1 MARKVTIVKLP
12 PGAPA
17 PAGFTQGRTTRQGVT
32 YFKVEQVT
40 AAPVAP
46 LPAAFDLSAMAMAL
60 DEVAAPVAVE
70 VQDDQV
76 DALLA
81 KLGAMGLGGR
91 RRARKGTKKAGKRA
105 TKKAGRK
112 TRRA

>member
-17 PAGFTQGRTTRQGVT
+17 PPGFTQGRTTRQGVT
-32 YFKVEQVT
+32 YIKVETVT
-40 AAPVAP
+40 AAPAAP
-46 LPAAFDLSAMAMAL
+46 LPSGFDMSAMAMAL

-81 KLGAMGLGGR
+81 QLGAMGLGGR
-91 RRARKGTKKAGKRA
+91 RRRRA
-105 TKKAGRK
+105 TKKAGRRHRK

>member
-17 PAGFTQGRTTRQGVT
+17 PAGFTQGRTTRAGVT
-32 YFKVEQVT
+32 YIKVETVT
-40 AAPVAP
+40 GAPAAP
-46 LPAAFDLSAMAMAL
+46 LPAAFDMSSMAMAL
-60 DEVAAPVAVE
+60 DDIAAPVAVE

-81 KLGAMGLGGR
+81 QLGAMGLGGR
-91 RRARKGTKKAGKRA
+91 RRRS
-105 TKKAGRK
+105 TKKAGRRHRK

>member
-1 MARKVTIVKLP
+1 MPRRVTIVKLP

-32 YFKVEQVT
+32 YFKVEEA

-46 LPAAFDLSAMAMAL
+46 PANIDVRAAAMEI
-60 DEVAAPVAVE
+60 DNIPAPVAVE
-70 VQDDQV
+70 VADDQV

-81 KLGAMGLGGR
+81 ALGAMGLGGR
-91 RRARKGTKKAGKRA
+91 RRRHRKGGQ
-105 TKKAGRK
+105 TKKAGRRHRK